1 MKGYNELVSESYNGT
16 YEEAIDN
23 NLSLEVVEALR
34 Q

>member
-1 MKGYNELVSESYNGT
+1 MVDLLSESYKGT